1 MENRV
6 GKKYKSTKMSQRNGP
21 STENPSLDG
30 TTGKKTFTENR
41 AEFDEDGRDDTGLL
55 TAGGETQ
62 DKKVRKS
69 PRSGKHDNLN
79 KANKIDKAKKPGA
92 EKQEN
97 EKHWKMG
104 SIGKLKTQLK
114 Q

>member
-1 MENRV
+1 
-6 GKKYKSTKMSQRNGP
+6 MSQRNGP

-79 KANKIDKAKKPGA
+79 KANKIDKTKKLGA

-97 EKHWKMG
+97 EKPK
-104 SIGKLKTQLK
+104 KLKKLPTLK
-114 Q
+114 KTST